1 MRALPGESRLV
12 TTTRDRSERE
22 DPRPLSPTVCVGKTG
37 TEERALGGAPVVLV
51 VWGTGGGWGRV

>member
-12 TTTRDRSERE
+12 TTTRHRSESG
-22 DPRPLSPTVCVGKTG
+22 DPRSLSPTVRVGKTG

>member
-1 MRALPGESRLV
+1 MPGESRLV
-12 TTTRDRSERE
+12 TPTRHRSESG
-22 DPRPLSPTVCVGKTG
+22 DPRSLSPTVRVGKTG